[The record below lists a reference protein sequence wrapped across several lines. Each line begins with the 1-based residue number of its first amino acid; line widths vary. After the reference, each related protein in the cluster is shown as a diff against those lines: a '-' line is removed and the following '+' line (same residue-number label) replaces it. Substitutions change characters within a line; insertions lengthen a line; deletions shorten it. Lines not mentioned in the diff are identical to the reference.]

1 MIFYLDLNII
11 NNQKY
16 SNNTWSDKTRNL
28 TIQRLTY
35 FIHLYIVTRRYNQVF
50 SGAVEVPTNDVSFES
65 DDPPKAL
72 EDSPPERSLA
82 LNSISSSGPISEPS
96 PLATPAPPPDSL
108 PAHDPLV
115 ELTPVVVAENK
126 LKEVPTAN
134 VTVDVINCKPSSSD
148 VIEDF
153 EVFAKCDQVVEH
165 EEIAE
170 LEEVP
175 EIEQLPEAM
184 QSTATNSKMVMDIS
198 FEGSFHFMKYKP

>member
-1 MIFYLDLNII
+1 MALD
-11 NNQKY
+11 
-16 SNNTWSDKTRNL
+16 
-28 TIQRLTY
+28 
-35 FIHLYIVTRRYNQVF
+35 
-50 SGAVEVPTNDVSFES
+50 
-65 DDPPKAL
+65 
-72 EDSPPERSLA
+72 
-82 LNSISSSGPISEPS
+82 SISSSGPISEPS

-115 ELTPVVVAENK
+115 ERTVVVAENK

-134 VTVDVINCKPSSSD
+134 VTVDVINCKPSNSD

-175 EIEQLPEAM
+175 EIEQLPEEM
-184 QSTATNSKMVMDIS
+184 QSTATNLKMVMDIS
-198 FEGSFHFMKYKP
+198 FEGSFHFMKNKP